1 MKQYKMGIVGLG
13 DMSRYHIWALEDKG
27 YERVIIKGVY
37 DINGEKYEFANKK
50 GYHIYSSYE
59 DMLSDDEIDIVLIA
73 TSNEVHKELSI
84 KALEAGKNVLCE
96 KPVTPTSAE
105 LLEIMSVAEKS
116 GKVFTIDQNRRV
128 NKDFVLMKRCV
139 ESGMIGKPYI
149 IESSV
154 DNENGMPSGWRTIKR
169 LGGGMLLD
177 WGVHLLDQLMYMYDE
192 KVVNV
197 FCKMYKLQYP
207 EVEDNFTLTITF
219 ESGLTAHIRVE
230 TNNFIKHPRWLVM
243 GEKGTLKIDDWDC
256 RGEVISTDE
265 EMRWTD
271 DVIYTSAETI
281 KAQKPD
287 GERKTVKTELTAP
300 EDFNDS
306 ITAVYEQMIDAIEK
320 KAELT
325 IKPEQ
330 ALRVIKVME
339 AAFESSEKSEA
350 IKTNI

>member
-105 LLEIMSVAEKS
+105 LIEIMSVAEKS

-149 IESSV
+149 IESKQNLLITNV
-154 DNENGMPSGWRTIKR
+154 DDFIDDKENWSGPITIENGEIYLNGALKKGNYAGYSGRKIGQYEILRMKTNSNLSNYQGWGMNADHPDDELWKSSGYTIIGKR
-169 LGGGMLLD
+169 NIFEIQRRYWKDDGGIAAEILGT
-177 WGVHLLDQLMYMYDE
+177 
-192 KVVNV
+192 VVNEESIMTSG
-197 FCKMYKLQYP
+197 KWY
-207 EVEDNFTLTITF
+207 TIEIGCVKTPF
-219 ESGLTAHIRVE
+219 GTRIIMNIEGKPVVDFLDSTGLALE
-230 TNNFIKHPRWLVM
+230 
-243 GEKGTLKIDDWDC
+243 
-256 RGEVISTDE
+256 
-265 EMRWTD
+265 
-271 DVIYTSAETI
+271 
-281 KAQKPD
+281 PD
-287 GERKTVKTELTAP
+287 GYFA
-300 EDFNDS
+300 F
-306 ITAVYEQMIDAIEK
+306 YEG
-320 KAELT
+320 
-325 IKPEQ
+325 
-330 ALRVIKVME
+330 
-339 AAFESSEKSEA
+339 SSEYNSIAKV
-350 IKTNI
+350 NN